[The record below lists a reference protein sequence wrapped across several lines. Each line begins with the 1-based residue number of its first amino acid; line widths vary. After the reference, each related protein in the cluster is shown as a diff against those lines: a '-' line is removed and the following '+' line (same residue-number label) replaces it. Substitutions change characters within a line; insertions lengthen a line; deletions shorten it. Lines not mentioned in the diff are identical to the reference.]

1 MTFRA
6 VVELG
11 GRTATGLAIP
21 DAVIEALGAGKR
33 PPVRVTVAGH
43 TYRTTVA
50 TMGGRFMIPLSAEN
64 RTAAGVEAGDEVDVE
79 IALDDQPRTVE
90 VPDDLAGALGT
101 AGVREAFDALATSH
115 RREHVRS
122 VTDAKAAPTRERRI
136 RKVVAALGGS

>member
-33 PPVRVTVAGH
+33 P
-43 TYRTTVA
+43 
-50 TMGGRFMIPLSAEN
+50 
-64 RTAAGVEAGDEVDVE
+64 
-79 IALDDQPRTVE
+79 
-90 VPDDLAGALGT
+90 
-101 AGVREAFDALATSH
+101 LATSH